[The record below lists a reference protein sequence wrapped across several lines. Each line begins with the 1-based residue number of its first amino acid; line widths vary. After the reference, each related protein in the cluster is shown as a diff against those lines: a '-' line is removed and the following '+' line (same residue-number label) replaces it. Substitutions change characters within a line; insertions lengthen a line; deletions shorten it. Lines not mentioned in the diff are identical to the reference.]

1 MTTQHNPDLILN
13 TLELSFV
20 VYVTEEFHE
29 APDFPPIEKVTRLV
43 EAISSQY
50 EGAEVS
56 AEELLNHL
64 FQKYNIE

>member
-1 MTTQHNPDLILN
+1 MTNPINPDLILN
-13 TLELSFV
+13 TLELAFV
-20 VYVTEEFHE
+20 VYAAEVFHT
-29 APDFPPIEKVTRLV
+29 APDFPPLDKVTRLV

-50 EGAEVS
+50 NAAEVA